1 MCKVILISGNDL
13 EMFSSVD
20 HLCSYTEAPS
30 FEGTEQALQE
40 DGMVVELFLDR
51 GAWIK
56 NIFGRKRFLKD
67 FEFVN
72 FRLVNDASMRELL
85 LERISKC
92 PACRMDRGRDGA
104 PISDI
109 FSRVENEI
117 GVTY

>member
-1 MCKVILISGNDL
+1 MSKVILINGNEL
-13 EMFSSVD
+13 EMFSSVE
-20 HLCSYTEAPS
+20 HLCSYIEAPS

-56 NIFGRKRFLKD
+56 NIFGRKRYVKD

-72 FRLVNDASMRELL
+72 YKLINDANMKELVL
-85 LERISKC
+85 KRISKC
-92 PACRMDRGRDGA
+92 PACRMDGSENEA
-104 PISDI
+104 SISDI
-109 FSRVENEI
+109 FSKVENEV